1 MPRRRSNKTLS
12 TKRKDV
18 IMEAILAAQAKKRH
32 YGAKTIEL
40 AQAVVVKTVVVGAAT
55 TLREHKVGPKTR
67 RLANLMKKSDIKMIS
82 RLGHD
87 ITGE

>member
-1 MPRRRSNKTLS
+1 MPRRRPNETLS
-12 TKRKDV
+12 TRRREV
-18 IMEAILAAQAKKRH
+18 IIESIMAAQAKKRH

-87 ITGE
+87 MMGE